1 MQPLLEIND
10 RSMNLRIIRI
20 NKTIVRV
27 FNTIMH
33 FFGENIYF
41 PNIVLNERMY
51 TRATT
56 KLKRQ
61 NCQKMSDE
69 MFNFIGEVKA
79 THKYHN
85 RPPPMSQRG
94 KEKRPHT

>member
-1 MQPLLEIND
+1 MGLQYD
-10 RSMNLRIIRI
+10 
-20 NKTIVRV
+20 
-27 FNTIMH
+27 H
-33 FFGENIYF
+33 FLVCTTFDSKIYF

-79 THKYHN
+79 QTQ
-85 RPPPMSQRG
+85 PPQI
-94 KEKRPHT
+94 